1 MFDEPSQGFFPFFSH
16 PSPQRDNFPHS
27 FMSQTPLLFHPTL
40 PPPLLMTHRTEQA
53 DSLWIFANLNFKGTN
68 LKGHLSP
75 FNDRKR
81 NCLYYGMSGWRVSL
95 PNEETP
101 TSTQTKWC
109 TRLSCSVI
117 IFIFPL
123 CHRYF
128 LFYGP

>member
-1 MFDEPSQGFFPFFSH
+1 MSHHRDFSPSFPIPPPKGIIFLILSCHKLLSFS
-16 PSPQRDNFPHS
+16 
-27 FMSQTPLLFHPTL
+27 TPPP

-75 FNDRKR
+75 FNYRKR

-123 CHRYF
+123 CYRYF